1 MASHVPH
8 VCSFLQ
14 SAFSEHGMH
23 VGEGT
28 EGANVPALWELTILW
43 KQQNPKK
50 QGEAVGKDEAWE
62 T

>member
-1 MASHVPH
+1 
-8 VCSFLQ
+8 
-14 SAFSEHGMH
+14 MH

-43 KQQNPKK
+43 NPKK
-50 QGEAVGKDEAWE
+50 EGEAVGKDKAWE

>member
-1 MASHVPH
+1 
-8 VCSFLQ
+8 
-14 SAFSEHGMH
+14 MH

-28 EGANVPALWELTILW
+28 AGANVPALWELTILW

-50 QGEAVGKDEAWE
+50 QGEAVGKDEGQE